1 MIISRKK
8 YLWNKHKK
16 EQEIWKQNCWF
27 LSWKLFMVTDK
38 FDEIYKLFY
47 EVQENKI
54 HTNSSGVSF
63 VCCSGTVK
71 NLENMISFMFE

>member
-8 YLWNKHKK
+8 YLWNEYKK
-16 EQEIWKQNCWF
+16 RNMETKLLISLVKIVYGHGQIWWNINF
-27 LSWKLFMVTDK
+27 LWSSR
-38 FDEIYKLFY
+38 I
-47 EVQENKI
+47 NKI

-71 NLENMISFMFE
+71 NLENMISFMLE